1 MTGEGKSRPRA
12 ALPERK
18 PPVDGETLSFLAAAF
33 ERVIAAEYRQMLAD
47 KLSHFEARLWEIDRA
62 LTACP
67 KCHAMD
73 GLADMIQELHDG
85 LPEIAAAAER
95 RGQALG
101 AGHAQVGPTTEGDP
115 PSRLA
120 SASLTSKDR
129 SSWRR
134 KLRNRARPAPG
145 DQPGNLAGCSPGP
158 AS

>member
-1 MTGEGKSRPRA
+1 MTGKGKSRTRV
-12 ALPERK
+12 ALPEQK

-33 ERVIAAEYRQMLAD
+33 ERVIVAEYRQMLAG

-62 LTACP
+62 LTSCP
-67 KCHAMD
+67 KCHVMD

-85 LPEIAAAAER
+85 LAEIAAAAER

-101 AGHAQVGPTTEGDP
+101 AGHAQVGSTTEGVS

-120 SASLTSKDR
+120 SDSLTSKDL
-129 SSWRR
+129 SLWRR
-134 KLRNRARPAPG
+134 KLRNRARPALG
-145 DQPGNLAGCSPGP
+145 DQPGNLVGCSPAP